1 MPNAS
6 GKLSEDEKVVV
17 QTKINDLWRGS
28 AKNCPI
34 CGSNKWII
42 GDHVVEAPIITEGVR
57 GFGAGAYPSVM
68 LISEVCGYTIFFNA
82 VILGVI
88 PRRPGWPP

>member
-1 MPNAS
+1 MPNER
-6 GKLSEDEKVVV
+6 GKLSTSEKDNI
-17 QTKINDLWRGS
+17 QTKINELWRGG

-34 CGSNKWII
+34 CGSNHWIL
-42 GDHVVEAPIITEGVR
+42 GDHVVESPIITEGAR

-68 LISEVCGYTIFFNA
+68 LISKPCGYTIYFNA

-88 PRRPGWPP
+88 TSPPGVRP

>member
-1 MPNAS
+1 MPHAD
-6 GKLSEDEKVVV
+6 GKLSEDEKIKLR
-17 QTKINDLWRGS
+17 QKIDGLWRGS

-34 CGSNKWII
+34 CGSNQWLI
-42 GDHVVEAPIITEGVR
+42 GEHVVESPIITEGVR

-68 LISEVCGYTIFFNA
+68 LISQPCGYTLYFNA

-88 PRRPGWPP
+88 RKQGG